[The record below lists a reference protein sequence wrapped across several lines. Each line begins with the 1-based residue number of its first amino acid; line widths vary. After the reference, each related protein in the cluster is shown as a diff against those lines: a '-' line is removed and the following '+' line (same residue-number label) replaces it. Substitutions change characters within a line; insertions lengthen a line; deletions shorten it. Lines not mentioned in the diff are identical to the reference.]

1 MKFLLG
7 TTLTW
12 CTASNQVHDFA
23 HNQDLAFPFS
33 WVEVF
38 VEVCEMQSMQPADS
52 EEWKIRWTQ
61 ILLFENPGG
70 VIFVWCLLRC
80 ICACLFE
87 ISNLDSYGLKWSWF
101 CIEKVDVVKWI
112 LKNVCSMDIR
122 VAGIECRCC
131 EVDFEERVFNG
142 YKSCRHW
149 V

>member
-1 MKFLLG
+1 MPTNYCFTTSNTTFDNSLNFLLG

-23 HNQDLAFPFS
+23 HNQDFCFS
-33 WVEVF
+33 FFLGWSICGSLWDAEHAAHRFWRMENKVNTNF
-38 VEVCEMQSMQPADS
+38 VIWD
-52 EEWKIRWTQ
+52 
-61 ILLFENPGG
+61 PGG

-101 CIEKVDVVKWI
+101 CIEKVYLVKWI
-112 LKNVCSMDIR
+112 LKN
-122 VAGIECRCC
+122 
-131 EVDFEERVFNG
+131 RVFNG